1 MPLLYL
7 RFYFAEYVY
16 ALNMYAIYCIWNKIP
31 IHSPHNCNKINS
43 SLPTGS
49 YSGNVTQ
56 NAFLDQNEANTGRDH
71 GHSGT
76 ITIECQ
82 GQQSTL
88 ASTLR

>member
-1 MPLLYL
+1 MH
-7 RFYFAEYVY
+7 
-16 ALNMYAIYCIWNKIP
+16 AIDCGWNKTF

-56 NAFLDQNEANTGRDH
+56 NAFLDQNEVNMGRDS

-76 ITIECQ
+76 VMIDCPGKE
-82 GQQSTL
+82 SSL
-88 ASTLR
+88 ASTLC